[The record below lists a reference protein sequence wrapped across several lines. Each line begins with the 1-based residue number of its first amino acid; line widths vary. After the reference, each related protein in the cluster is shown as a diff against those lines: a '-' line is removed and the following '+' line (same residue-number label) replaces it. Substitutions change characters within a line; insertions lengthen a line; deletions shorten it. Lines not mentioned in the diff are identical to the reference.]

1 MLEGRS
7 GGRVRE
13 EGALEG
19 GGEAGCRYW
28 KQKRGEHTFHGMNA
42 ETEKG
47 IHWHS
52 EAREPG
58 GYGGGSESG
67 WICILVHPLNSCL
80 IWGTHLGSL
89 SLSFLL
95 YKIGIIIL
103 IRATFQGW

>member
-1 MLEGRS
+1 MELRLEACPVVSAIDFLPANFSLPTSDPFEGPAGPCWRGGV

-52 EAREPG
+52 
-58 GYGGGSESG
+58 
-67 WICILVHPLNSCL
+67 N
-80 IWGTHLGSL
+80 
-89 SLSFLL
+89 
-95 YKIGIIIL
+95 
-103 IRATFQGW
+103 